1 MAARRVERLNDIKAD
16 LESRFGVTVTVGAL
30 DLTDFATAD
39 AFYNGLPED
48 VRDSVDVLLNN
59 AGFSALP
66 RPVVD
71 TNLDDLDSVV
81 ATNVKGVVKM
91 IKLFVPGMLKRESGH
106 IINVSSVGG
115 KASIPTGGVY
125 CGSKH
130 MLEAIN
136 TSLRAELVST
146 PLRVTL
152 ISPGLTETEFSL
164 VRYKDEKKANEAYVG
179 IVPLAGADIADTIV
193 YSASR
198 PPHVQVVDII
208 TYPTAQA
215 SITVLHREA
224 EKK

>member
-1 MAARRVERLNDIKAD
+1 MAARRLERLNDIKAD
-16 LESRFGVTVTVGAL
+16 LEARFSVQVTVGSL
-30 DLTDFATAD
+30 DLNDLASAD
-39 AFYNGLPED
+39 AFYNGLSEEL
-48 VRDSVDVLLNN
+48 RDNVDVLLNN

-66 RPVVD
+66 RPVVE
-71 TNLDDLDSVV
+71 TNLDDLDAVV

-91 IKLFVPGMLKRESGH
+91 IKLFVPGMLKRQTGH

-115 KASIPTGGVY
+115 KASIATGGVY

-164 VRYKDEKKANEAYVG
+164 VRFKDEKKANEAYKG
-179 IVPLAGADIADTIV
+179 IEPLAGSDIADTIV
-193 YSASR
+193 YAASR

-215 SITVLHREA
+215 SISVLHREP
-224 EKK
+224 EKN